1 MINHIITSTL
11 LLLFLLLLSV
21 CLEKRIDPRL
31 KYALWLL
38 AVVKLLIPLPAF
50 ETPMSILNLVDPAAL
65 ERDSTDQ
72 RPDARSDTAAA
83 DPSLKQEAPDQQ
95 ASSQK
100 TLNQNTLDQQT
111 GYEKTA
117 AQKASFQRIPA
128 ILTALWLFGCLL
140 CCGIFLWSAV
150 RLRRWLRHGRV
161 LMGNYKD
168 RLSIY
173 ETDGLGTL

>member
-50 ETPMSILNLVDPAAL
+50 ETPMSILNLVNPATL

-128 ILTALWLFGCLL
+128 IPVRSSPRCGSSAACCAAGSFCGALSVCADGC
-140 CCGIFLWSAV
+140 GMAEF
-150 RLRRWLRHGRV
+150 
-161 LMGNYKD
+161 
-168 RLSIY
+168 
-173 ETDGLGTL
+173 

>member
-1 MINHIITSTL
+1 MINHIINSTL
-11 LLLFLLLLSV
+11 LLLFLLMLSV

-111 GYEKTA
+111 GYEK
-117 AQKASFQRIPA
+117 QP
-128 ILTALWLFGCLL
+128 
-140 CCGIFLWSAV
+140 
-150 RLRRWLRHGRV
+150 LR
-161 LMGNYKD
+161 K
-168 RLSIY
+168 RLSREY
-173 ETDGLGTL
+173 QRSSPRCGSSAACCAAGSFCGALSVCADGCGMAEF